1 MNGQAKSMRQATH
14 SSNTVV
20 EVAELLEL
28 GFTELTALSRV
39 ALRSLR
45 SLVCWARRRS
55 KVAVSSGDFEK

>member
-1 MNGQAKSMRQATH
+1 MREATH

-20 EVAELLEL
+20 DVAELLEL
-28 GFTELTALSRV
+28 DFTELTALSRV

-55 KVAVSSGDFEK
+55 KDAVSWGDFDRRYTDTVQ

>member
-1 MNGQAKSMRQATH
+1 MNGQAKSMRQTTH

-20 EVAELLEL
+20 DVAELLEL

-55 KVAVSSGDFEK
+55 KDGLSLDGFEK